1 MELNIPTFKKFSD
14 IVSERRFCF
23 VYALRTTFMFGQS
36 TIVDGGCSCIRL
48 LIRDRKETGSKN
60 KVVFGNIKMAYVDEY
75 YGLDEESRKV
85 ALITVRGIAYRS
97 IHPFTEIWELRDSF
111 DSHKLTTK
119 ETFLRF
125 KRNAENLIKY
135 I

>member
-1 MELNIPTFKKFSD
+1 MELNIPTYRKFSD

-23 VYALRTTFMFGQS
+23 VYALRTTFMFGQG
-36 TIVDGGCSCIRL
+36 TILNGGCSCIRL

-60 KVVFGNIKMAYVDEY
+60 KVLFGNIKMAYVDEY
-75 YGLDEESRKV
+75 FGMDEESRTV
-85 ALITVRGIAYRS
+85 ALITDRGIAHRS
-97 IHPFTEIWELRDSF
+97 IYPFTEILELKDSF
-111 DSHKLTTK
+111 DSHELTTK